1 MQPEQITNRRA
12 DGVLEVLWEDGSR
25 QAFSHCAL
33 RAACKCSHC
42 QAARLQDA
50 GMAPAPDLRLDEI
63 RPVGHYAVQLLFS
76 DGHARGIYPWEM
88 LRSLG

>member
-12 DGVLEVLWEDGSR
+12 DGLLEVLWDDGAK
-25 QAFSHCAL
+25 QVVSHLML

-42 QAARLQDA
+42 QAARLC
-50 GMAPAPDLRLDEI
+50 GESAPPGPELRLDEV
-63 RPVGHYAVQLLFS
+63 RAVGHYAVQLLFN

-88 LRSLG
+88 LRSVG